1 MRYLTIILYAIVI
14 SSTYSW
20 GQSDSWPFYQGTTI
34 NTVETAGRYNYF
46 IDEDSY
52 GFTWISSNE
61 GAIRFDGLETTVY
74 GPDRGLLGK
83 NIQSH
88 FFEDRTGDLWFST
101 IKSLHRYERAR
112 DTLHAIEL
120 YLSNGERLP
129 RSDTKPFYYH
139 SGTNRLWLLADGRI
153 CNFDLSRPDDCTCQ
167 KELSNGFG
175 FYVVRDLQGN
185 PVKISSSPWL
195 NGVGV
200 TLYDLFHGRADKYLS
215 NIKNIIR
222 TVPFADS
229 TWLALSSKHLY
240 RFREGS
246 DHYDRLPLPNDLNY
260 LDLQYDSTMSAWLL
274 SSGKQGIFVLNQD
287 FSLKPLLAPPS
298 RIEFIHPERN
308 RLWMNFKYGNAGW
321 IDRAT
326 PPFER
331 LVPDS
336 TDATVVSMV
345 ATATNELYLG
355 TAGSKFYGVQLTDSH
370 LSTEFIY
377 GGQMGAMG
385 MTVTSEGLLLF
396 VVGEKL
402 VLYDSKNRDFPALLN
417 SGEYRFRRSTRLNS
431 GRILAYGPDG
441 IYELKKQADQYLVEE
456 VSAFRNSDEFQ
467 GYQIYPARGNRFF
480 LVENADFT
488 NLHLYEEQNQRFI
501 QRTTYQNVPLLYN
514 LVPGRYDPDMYWAA
528 TQTGLKTIRDT
539 TVEFVT
545 TRHDML
551 RTESIH
557 GVVEDDRGNLWLS
570 SENGLI
576 NWHPE
581 TDELYRYYA
590 SDGLSGNKAY
600 RYNNILRLPDG
611 RIALATDNGITLFH
625 PDSIRPHREPP
636 HVHLES
642 LLINDQRNITAPGF
656 QTAIE
661 LAYYEDNL
669 LFELLSVTLFRPE
682 RARILYQMEGYDD
695 RPVEVERG
703 QLIRYVQMPP
713 GQYTFRAQAI
723 DDNGNRSAWLTLPV
737 RIRPPWWQTW
747 WFYALLSVSA
757 LTAAILFY
765 RHRLRTLRRKEA
777 VKRQLV
783 ELELQ
788 VAENELKALRAQMNP
803 HFLFNV
809 MNSIKSIIIARQTD
823 RSIHYLTQLS
833 KLIRTILANS
843 EKKLISLDR
852 ELEAL
857 KLYIQLEALRFD
869 DDFDYSVLLGDDIET
884 DFIRIPPLILQP
896 FAENAIRHGL
906 VPRKGLRRLKLHIY
920 REGDFVL
927 FEMEDN
933 GIGRAAAAR
942 ESRARTGHHSM
953 GLDITRRRLQLAD
966 ARNDFH
972 FVDLTDGEKRPVGT
986 RVVLRVWW
994 GD

>member
-1 MRYLTIILYAIVI
+1 MVGANVQHGFSEDHR
-14 SSTYSW
+14 
-20 GQSDSWPFYQGTTI
+20 
-34 NTVETAGRYNYF
+34 GR
-46 IDEDSY
+46 I
-52 GFTWISSNE
+52 
-61 GAIRFDGLETTVY
+61 
-74 GPDRGLLGK
+74 
-83 NIQSH
+83 
-88 FFEDRTGDLWFST
+88 WFST
-101 IKSLHRYERAR
+101 DQQLHYYDPPTDRVVPVVLRNETG
-112 DTLHAIEL
+112 DTLNPL
-120 YLSNGERLP
+120 GTR
-129 RSDTKPFYYH
+129 PFYYDH
-139 SGTNRLWLLADGRI
+139 FRKVLWLSAEGKICQLKLSSEHCSCSSHATKGFNFTPVLDRRGALVEFYAAPWLLGNHIERYRLTANDSISKQNILPDIRKAIRVVATEEHAYVLDDGSIYRFDPDRPDTYTSIYRAAEGNRL
-153 CNFDLSRPDDCTCQ
+153 
-167 KELSNGFG
+167 
-175 FYVVRDLQGN
+175 RDL
-185 PVKISSSPWL
+185 
-195 NGVGV
+195 
-200 TLYDLFHGRADKYLS
+200 
-215 NIKNIIR
+215 
-222 TVPFADS
+222 
-229 TWLALSSKHLY
+229 
-240 RFREGS
+240 RFYPG
-246 DHYDRLPLPNDLNY
+246 DR
-260 LDLQYDSTMSAWLL
+260 S
-274 SSGKQGIFVLNQD
+274 
-287 FSLKPLLAPPS
+287 
-298 RIEFIHPERN
+298 
-308 RLWMNFKYGNAGW
+308 
-321 IDRAT
+321 
-326 PPFER
+326 R
-331 LVPDS
+331 LVFSSD
-336 TDATVVSMV
+336 
-345 ATATNELYLG
+345 
-355 TAGSKFYGVQLTDSH
+355 
-370 LSTEFIY
+370 
-377 GGQMGAMG
+377 
-385 MTVTSEGLLLF
+385 
-396 VVGEKL
+396 
-402 VLYDSKNRDFPALLN
+402 
-417 SGEYRFRRSTRLNS
+417 
-431 GRILAYGPDG
+431 DG
-441 IYELKKQADQYLVEE
+441 IYELEPATGRAMRLFNESTRQLWIDSTSIWSDSPDAGVWWSLTSRNNFTAIAPGEPVHRLLASDSGEIRYLQENRLEVLFQPSSGIELTLPSIYDLIALPDAWLLLSDTGVWQLKSGRLSNILRADTLN
-456 VSAFRNSDEFQ
+456 FRNGFRLPDGRVFATTIQGLFELQMTQDSCRLAPSRVFDLPGEFPVWE
-467 GYQIYPARGNRFF
+467 YR
-480 LVENADFT
+480 
-488 NLHLYEEQNQRFI
+488 QRDG
-501 QRTTYQNVPLLYN
+501 RLLLYTSDDR
-514 LVPGRYDPDMYWAA
+514 LLIYQLQPDLKLLHEVAALHTVYSFIPDRYSVRYYLG
-528 TQTGLKTIRDT
+528 TEQGLKYLRNDSIVR
-539 TVEFVT
+539 VA
-545 TRHDML
+545 TRHRELLSVPIYDL
-551 RTESIH
+551 QEDRTGH
-557 GVVEDDRGNLWLS
+557 LWLATDK
-570 SENGLI
+570 GLWQW
-576 NWHPE
+576 NSE
-581 TDELYRYYA
+581 TDALYKFNR
-590 SDGLSGNKAY
+590 SDGLVGDHLS
-600 RYNNILRLPDG
+600 RFNNLLRLPDG

-642 LLINDQRNITAPGF
+642 LLVNDRRNITAPGF

-661 LAYYEDNL
+661 LAHYEDNL
-669 LFELLSVTLFRPE
+669 LFELLPVTLFRPE

-703 QLIRYVQMPP
+703 QLIRYVRMPP
-713 GQYTFRAQAI
+713 GNYTFRAQAI

-765 RHRLRTLRRKEA
+765 RRRLRVLRREEA

-994 GD
+994 AD